1 MLCWL
6 PTLPLT
12 DPIPIFLLVLLII
25 LCAPMLNRVRIP
37 HIVGLILAGIVLG
50 PNGLNVLANDASFDL
65 FGKVGILYI
74 MFLAGLEI
82 DLNTFRRNST
92 KGFVFGLYTFAIPML
107 LGTLSGVYLLH
118 FDWVTSVL
126 LASMYA
132 SHTLIAYPIV
142 SKMGVAK
149 SRSVSIAVAGTIV
162 TVTASLFILAVIV
175 ALHNGSS
182 GVWYWVR
189 FGVANLLVGAVIF
202 GIFPKVARWFLG
214 RFGDSVAQY
223 IFVLAMVF
231 VASLLADVVGMEGI
245 LGAFFAGL
253 VLNRLIPGVS
263 PLMNRIEFVGN
274 AIFIPFFLISIGMLI
289 DVQAFFVSPQ
299 ALLVAAVMSVVATFS
314 KWLAAWLTERTC
326 RLGRTEGRLLF
337 GLSNGQAAATLA
349 AVMIGYNLGLL
360 NDDVLNGTI
369 VMILVT
375 CTISSLVTERAARRL
390 AADELSAEHVAHDAA
405 GERILIPMSYAE
417 TMPQLIDVA
426 NLLKS
431 PHNKNALFAVNVH
444 GEDTDGASGQR
455 LLERAAALAAA
466 SDNKLTLISKTGV
479 NVANTLAE
487 CIAEYDI
494 SDVLVN
500 IHKKTSF
507 VDTFLGNKIERLLH
521 ESRQNIFVCSSQ
533 NPVNTIKRLVVVV
546 PDKAELEE
554 GFALWFDRVKNIVL
568 NLGVPLLFFAN
579 ADTTAALKTQC
590 ARFKNLHVKY
600 NELASW
606 EDFLIVTKAVRPH
619 DSVMIVTARKGTLSY
634 NPLFEKLPY
643 YLTKYFAQNNFA
655 LIFPRQ
661 TISTEKTGE
670 LFNPLHV

>member
-25 LCAPMLNRVRIP
+25 LCAPLLNRARIP
-37 HIVGLILAGIVLG
+37 HIVGLILAGMALG

-65 FGKVGILYI
+65 LGKVGILYI

-92 KGFVFGLYTFAIPML
+92 KGVVFGLYTFAIPML
-107 LGTLSGVYLLH
+107 LGTLSGVYLLR

-132 SHTLIAYPIV
+132 SHTLIAYPVV

-175 ALHNGSS
+175 ALRNGTS
-182 GVWYWVR
+182 GVWYWLR
-189 FGVANLLVGAVIF
+189 FGVGVVLLCAVVF
-202 GIFPKVARWFLG
+202 GVFPKLARWFLG

-231 VASLLADVVGMEGI
+231 LASLLAEVVGLEGI

-289 DVQAFFVSPQ
+289 DVQAFFVSPT

-337 GLSNGQAAATLA
+337 GLSNGANVACIDFVARRDDILRRIPTLRS
-349 AVMIGYNLGLL
+349 L
-360 NDDVLNGTI
+360 T
-369 VMILVT
+369 VT
-375 CTISSLVTERAARRL
+375 CRPPAGSRRRRMWQ
-390 AADELSAEHVAHDAA
+390 AWRPS
-405 GERILIPMSYAE
+405 
-417 TMPQLIDVA
+417 
-426 NLLKS
+426 K
-431 PHNKNALFAVNVH
+431 
-444 GEDTDGASGQR
+444 ASGPCW
-455 LLERAAALAAA
+455 
-466 SDNKLTLISKTGV
+466 G
-479 NVANTLAE
+479 
-487 CIAEYDI
+487 
-494 SDVLVN
+494 
-500 IHKKTSF
+500 
-507 VDTFLGNKIERLLH
+507 
-521 ESRQNIFVCSSQ
+521 SS
-533 NPVNTIKRLVVVV
+533 P
-546 PDKAELEE
+546 
-554 GFALWFDRVKNIVL
+554 
-568 NLGVPLLFFAN
+568 
-579 ADTTAALKTQC
+579 
-590 ARFKNLHVKY
+590 
-600 NELASW
+600 
-606 EDFLIVTKAVRPH
+606 
-619 DSVMIVTARKGTLSY
+619 
-634 NPLFEKLPY
+634 
-643 YLTKYFAQNNFA
+643 
-655 LIFPRQ
+655 
-661 TISTEKTGE
+661 
-670 LFNPLHV
+670 